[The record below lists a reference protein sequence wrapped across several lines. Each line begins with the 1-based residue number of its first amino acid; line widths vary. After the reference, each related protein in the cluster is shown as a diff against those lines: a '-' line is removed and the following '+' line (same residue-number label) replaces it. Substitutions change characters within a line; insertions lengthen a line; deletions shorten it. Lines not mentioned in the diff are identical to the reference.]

1 MPNKEE
7 YRREATN
14 VRLVDPVHA
23 RLKEH
28 NREGETL
35 SGTVGRAL
43 DALDREADLPDAVTA
58 AMGEDDE

>member
-1 MPNKEE
+1 MADKEE
-7 YRREATN
+7 YRRDATN
-14 VRLVDPVHA
+14 VRLVDPVHG

-43 DALDREADLPDAVTA
+43 DALEREGDLPDAVTA
-58 AMGEDDE
+58 AMGEGE